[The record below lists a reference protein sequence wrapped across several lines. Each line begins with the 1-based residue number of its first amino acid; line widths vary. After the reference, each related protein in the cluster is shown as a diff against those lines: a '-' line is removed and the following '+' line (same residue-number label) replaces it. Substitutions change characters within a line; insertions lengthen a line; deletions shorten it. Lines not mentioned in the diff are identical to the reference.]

1 MTLTNYTL
9 LSSLCAQVTSGVNPA
24 GMTITA
30 TCCAAYDAPTD
41 DAIAMD
47 YSSICNSAVGNIQAR
62 SVSMVVAVAV
72 VALGA
77 YFVQ

>member
-1 MTLTNYTL
+1 
-9 LSSLCAQVTSGVNPA
+9 
-24 GMTITA
+24 MTITA

-47 YSSICNSAVGNIQAR
+47 YSSICNSATGNSHAR
-62 SVSMVVAVAV
+62 SVSLAVAVAV